1 MEKMDKIDKVVN
13 LIREMNKE
21 RFTGCVKIFF
31 SQGGV
36 TQMEKIEEML
46 KRRK

>member
-1 MEKMDKIDKVVN
+1 MEKIDKVVN
-13 LIREMNKE
+13 LIRGMNGE

-36 TQMEKIEEML
+36 TRVEKIEELL
-46 KRRK
+46 KEG